1 MACRAARGLVLPDL
15 GQVSGSLGAARGV
28 GVVRAHK
35 PGGLWALI
43 VTPLFF
49 WGGVFGGVLLSHI
62 LAGAVPS
69 ALKGLASGFGMGPG
83 VSLSP

>member
-35 PGGLWALI
+35 PVGLWALI
-43 VTPLFF
+43 VTLPY
-49 WGGVFGGVLLSHI
+49 FGGVCS
-62 LAGAVPS
+62 AVS
-69 ALKGLASGFGMGPG
+69 Y
-83 VSLSP
+83 SPTSWRVQYHRR

>member
-28 GVVRAHK
+28 VRAHK
-35 PGGLWALI
+35 PDGLWALI

-49 WGGVFGGVLLSHI
+49 GGGVFGGVLLSHT
-62 LAGAVPS
+62 LPSAVPS
-69 ALKGLASGFGMGPG
+69 ALSALASGFGM
-83 VSLSP
+83 